1 MILWNAT
8 LRPNRG
14 CHCVRTFATYV
25 ITCSSHGFT
34 NSESTNPELSI
45 CYCFCHDIF
54 CFDKKKSDIYC
65 HFLIYFDSQMKI
77 HLEISWKQIRIRR
90 FRMVKES
97 KFKHEVTLT
106 YLDKAKFND
115 LQI

>member
-1 MILWNAT
+1 MKMLSLLMKTTVIL
-8 LRPNRG
+8 
-14 CHCVRTFATYV
+14 
-25 ITCSSHGFT
+25 
-34 NSESTNPELSI
+34 
-45 CYCFCHDIF
+45 
-54 CFDKKKSDIYC
+54 K
-65 HFLIYFDSQMKI
+65 FLVYFHSQMKI

>member
-1 MILWNAT
+1 MKMLSLLMKTTVIL
-8 LRPNRG
+8 
-14 CHCVRTFATYV
+14 
-25 ITCSSHGFT
+25 
-34 NSESTNPELSI
+34 
-45 CYCFCHDIF
+45 
-54 CFDKKKSDIYC
+54 K
-65 HFLIYFDSQMKI
+65 FLVYFDSQMKI